1 MTTILI
7 IDDELDMRKLIEVM
21 LLKSN
26 FRTLTAENGQQAY
39 EILTNEEVDLILL
52 DVMMPA
58 EDGFQVC
65 TKIRFTSDVP
75 IIFLTARDA
84 NEDKVKGLTIGG
96 DDYIIKPFT
105 ASELVARIQAV
116 LRRTGRLV
124 YEVEQK
130 FLTRGCIKLDEVSR
144 KVMVNDVN
152 VPLTLKEYEL
162 LHLFMQNPDNVYSRE
177 QLLERIW
184 DINYSGGTRTVDTHI
199 KTLRLK
205 LGKQSKEAS
214 EYIQTVWGIGYRFE
228 KLK

>member
-1 MTTILI
+1 
-7 IDDELDMRKLIEVM
+7 
-21 LLKSN
+21 
-26 FRTLTAENGQQAY
+26 
-39 EILTNEEVDLILL
+39 
-52 DVMMPA
+52 MMPA